1 MKGSYN
7 LIPIQD
13 LLDTSLPDDS
23 TKQTLRGG
31 EDMPMP
37 DESPPKISQFGLRL
51 SCSNQEK
58 KKKKR
63 EISGQ
68 LHKLLIPRL
77 NGKSQSN
84 CTSYSVAE
92 CFQFYKLRACVLVNL
107 LSTVNETKSNV
118 QRRPAE
124 SQTNQKRSKS
134 SWFDSLSRKYMCI
147 INSVVSIW
155 VQIVIIKRD
164 L

>member
-31 EDMPMP
+31 EYAYARW
-37 DESPPKISQFGLRL
+37 ISSKDLPVWLKTFLLKSGKK
-51 SCSNQEK
+51 EK
-58 KKKKR
+58 K
-63 EISGQ
+63 
-68 LHKLLIPRL
+68 
-77 NGKSQSN
+77 GKSQGN
-84 CTSYSVAE
+84 CTSYSSQDSTENLRATAQVTQLQSV
-92 CFQFYKLRACVLVNL
+92 FNFKKLIACVLVNL
-107 LSTVNETKSNV
+107 LSTANETKSNM

-155 VQIVIIKRD
+155 VQIVTIKRD